1 MANETS
7 NQTAANETAE
17 PEGNLTAII
26 DTVEESGL
34 LDAMMDEPLLMALA
48 ALVLGMAGY
57 IAYTVPAVKAMV
69 FKYLKNNEAE
79 LMELLDKNLTKAQ
92 MKAYEKLDEQAQLH
106 VKDSL
111 VKNVLLTA
119 WDEKDDELAGLVKSK
134 VKAALDEQK
143 YWTSKDTKSDYVR
156 ESEKLNMNVIKSLS
170 VFWLAISLLKTYCGK
185 KFLYLF
191 GMLTL
196 EQSYCDKEIQSF
208 VTYIQN
214 SER

>member
-7 NQTAANETAE
+7 NNTAANDTAE

-26 DTVEESGL
+26 DTVEESGI
-34 LDAMMDEPLLMALA
+34 LDTLMEEPLLMALVGLL
-48 ALVLGMAGY
+48 LVAAGY
-57 IAYTVPAVKAMV
+57 IAYTVPAVKALV

-79 LMELLDKNLTKAQ
+79 LMEILDKNLTKAQ
-92 MKAYEKLDEQAQLH
+92 MKVYEKLDEQAQMH

-143 YWTSKDTKSDYVR
+143 
-156 ESEKLNMNVIKSLS
+156 
-170 VFWLAISLLKTYCGK
+170 
-185 KFLYLF
+185 
-191 GMLTL
+191 
-196 EQSYCDKEIQSF
+196 
-208 VTYIQN
+208 
-214 SER
+214 

>member
-7 NQTAANETAE
+7 NQTADNNATAE
-17 PEGNLTAII
+17 ANTTEEGNLTAII

-34 LDAMMDEPLLMALA
+34 LDALMDEPLLMALA

-92 MKAYEKLDEQAQLH
+92 MKAFDKLDEQAKIH

-111 VKNVLLTA
+111 VRNVLVTA

-143 YWTSKDTKSDYVR
+143 
-156 ESEKLNMNVIKSLS
+156 
-170 VFWLAISLLKTYCGK
+170 
-185 KFLYLF
+185 
-191 GMLTL
+191 
-196 EQSYCDKEIQSF
+196 
-208 VTYIQN
+208 
-214 SER
+214 

>member
-7 NQTAANETAE
+7 NQTAANETAD
-17 PEGNLTAII
+17 PERNLTAII

-134 VKAALDEQK
+134 FKAALDEQK
-143 YWTSKDTKSDYVR
+143 
-156 ESEKLNMNVIKSLS
+156 
-170 VFWLAISLLKTYCGK
+170 
-185 KFLYLF
+185 
-191 GMLTL
+191 
-196 EQSYCDKEIQSF
+196 
-208 VTYIQN
+208 
-214 SER
+214 

>member
-26 DTVEESGL
+26 DTVEESGI
-34 LDAMMDEPLLMALA
+34 LDTLMDEPLLMALVGLL
-48 ALVLGMAGY
+48 LVADGY
-57 IAYTVPAVKAMV
+57 IAYTVPAVKALV

-92 MKAYEKLDEQAQLH
+92 MKAYEKLDEQAKLH

-111 VKNVLLTA
+111 VRNVLITA

-143 YWTSKDTKSDYVR
+143 
-156 ESEKLNMNVIKSLS
+156 
-170 VFWLAISLLKTYCGK
+170 
-185 KFLYLF
+185 
-191 GMLTL
+191 
-196 EQSYCDKEIQSF
+196 
-208 VTYIQN
+208 
-214 SER
+214 

>member
-7 NQTAANETAE
+7 NQTAENNTA
-17 PEGNLTAII
+17 EGNLTAII

-34 LDAMMDEPLLMALA
+34 LDTIMDEPLLMALV
-48 ALVLGMAGY
+48 ALVLGLGAY
-57 IAYTVPAVKAMV
+57 VAYTVPAVKALV
-69 FKYLKNNEAE
+69 FKYLNNNEAE

-111 VKNVLLTA
+111 VKNVLMTA

-143 YWTSKDTKSDYVR
+143 
-156 ESEKLNMNVIKSLS
+156 
-170 VFWLAISLLKTYCGK
+170 
-185 KFLYLF
+185 
-191 GMLTL
+191 
-196 EQSYCDKEIQSF
+196 
-208 VTYIQN
+208 
-214 SER
+214 

>member
-7 NQTAANETAE
+7 NQTAENNETT
-17 PEGNLTAII
+17 EGNLTAII

-34 LDAMMDEPLLMALA
+34 LDTIMDEPILMALV
-48 ALVLGMAGY
+48 ALVLGLGAY
-57 IAYTVPAVKAMV
+57 IAYTVPAVKELV
-69 FKYLKNNEAE
+69 FKYLKDNEAE

-143 YWTSKDTKSDYVR
+143 
-156 ESEKLNMNVIKSLS
+156 
-170 VFWLAISLLKTYCGK
+170 
-185 KFLYLF
+185 
-191 GMLTL
+191 
-196 EQSYCDKEIQSF
+196 
-208 VTYIQN
+208 
-214 SER
+214 